1 MPSLSR
7 RDMLRLAGLGAGL
20 ALLPR
25 ALRAAADSPA
35 TGPACTPT
43 QRTPNSAVYRFRIG
57 AIEAAALV
65 TGYLEGKPAQPFYAP
80 QASAE
85 AFRAALADAGI
96 ADKLRLHFN
105 ILLLRVG
112 GEVVLIDAGPGGKQ
126 PAHFALNGLLAELR
140 LKPADVSLVLL
151 THAHFDHIGGLLDA
165 EGRIVFPNARHLCM
179 AEELDYWTAAKP
191 DFSRLR
197 MNPDGLLKAARRVFD
212 VVPFE
217 RIGAA
222 TRLPDGITPI
232 LTPGHTPGHMALRIA
247 SGGETLHHIGDL
259 THHGALLVPHP
270 DWTIAS
276 DCNEEQAA
284 ATRRAVFTQLA
295 AEGTRV
301 FGCHLPFPGLGR
313 LIAQG
318 DGFRW
323 QPEDWDAAV

>member
-1 MPSLSR
+1 MQSLSR
-7 RDMLRLAGLGAGL
+7 RDMLRVAGLGAGL
-20 ALLPR
+20 ALLPQ
-25 ALRAAADSPA
+25 ALRAATTQAADANAA
-35 TGPACTPT
+35 TLA
-43 QRTPNSAVYRFRIG
+43 RRVPNSAVYRFRIG

-65 TGYLEGKPAQPFYAP
+65 TGYLEGKPEQPFYAP

-85 AFRAALADAGI
+85 EFRAALADAGI
-96 ADKLRLHFN
+96 AEKLRLHFN

-112 GEVVLIDAGPGGKQ
+112 AEVVLIDAGPGGKQ
-126 PAHFALNGLLAELR
+126 PPHFTPTALLAELG

-165 EGRIVFPNARHLCM
+165 EGHIAFPNARHLCM
-179 AEELDYWTAAKP
+179 PEEIDYWTAAKP

-197 MNPDGLLKAARRVFD
+197 MKPDGLVKAARRVFD

-222 TRLPDGITPI
+222 TKLPDGITPI

-259 THHGALLVPHP
+259 THHGAMLVPHP

-295 AEGTRV
+295 TEGTRV

>member
-1 MPSLSR
+1 
-7 RDMLRLAGLGAGL
+7 MLRVAGLGAGL

-25 ALRAAADSPA
+25 ALRAAPESAVDASAATPA
-35 TGPACTPT
+35 RRVA
-43 QRTPNSAVYRFRIG
+43 NSAVYRFRIG

-65 TGYLEGKPAQPFYAP
+65 TGYLEGKPEQPFYAP

-85 AFRAALADAGI
+85 EFRAALADAGI
-96 ADKLRLHFN
+96 AGKLRLHFN

-112 GEVVLIDAGPGGKQ
+112 SEVVLVDAGPGGRQ
-126 PAHFALNGLLAELR
+126 PPHFAPPALLAELGH
-140 LKPADVSLVLL
+140 KPADVSLVLL

-165 EGRIVFPNARHLCM
+165 EGRIAFPNARHLCM
-179 AEELDYWTAAKP
+179 PEEIDYWTAAKP

-197 MNPDGLLKAARRVFD
+197 MKPDGLVKAARRVFD

-217 RIGAA
+217 RIGA
-222 TRLPDGITPI
+222 TTKLPDGIRP
-232 LTPGHTPGHMALRIA
+232 LLAPGHTPGHMALRIA
-247 SGGETLHHIGDL
+247 SGGETLFHIGDL

-270 DWTIAS
+270 DWTVAS

-284 ATRRAVFTQLA
+284 ATRRAIFAQLA

-313 LIAQG
+313 LIARG

-323 QPEDWDAAV
+323 QPEDWDAGV

>member
-1 MPSLSR
+1 MKISVMQLGPIQTNCY
-7 RDMLRLAGLGAGL
+7 LAADEKTNLCAVIDPGDDGE
-20 ALLPR
+20 R
-25 ALRAAADSPA
+25 VAAA
-35 TGPACTPT
+35 
-43 QRTPNSAVYRFRIG
+43 V
-57 AIEAAALV
+57 E
-65 TGYLEGKPAQPFYAP
+65 
-80 QASAE
+80 
-85 AFRAALADAGI
+85 RAGWTL
-96 ADKLRLHFN
+96 DKIF
-105 ILLLRVG
+105 
-112 GEVVLIDAGPGGKQ
+112 
-126 PAHFALNGLLAELR
+126 
-140 LKPADVSLVLL
+140 L

-165 EGRIVFPNARHLCM
+165 DGRIAFPNARHLCM
-179 AEELDYWTAAKP
+179 PEEIDYWTAAKP

-197 MNPDGLLKAARRVFD
+197 MNPDGMVKAARRVFD

-247 SGGETLHHIGDL
+247 SRGETLHHIGDL

-284 ATRRAVFTQLA
+284 ATRRTVFAQLA

-313 LIAQG
+313 LIARG
-318 DGFRW
+318 DSFRW
-323 QPEDWDAAV
+323 QAEDWDAGV

>member
-1 MPSLSR
+1 MPFLSR
-7 RDMLRLAGLGAGL
+7 RDMLRVAGLGAGL

-25 ALRAAADSPA
+25 ALRAATDSPA
-35 TGPACTPT
+35 AGPACTPT
-43 QRTPNSAVYRFRIG
+43 PRTPNSAVYRFHIG

-80 QASAE
+80 QATAE
-85 AFRAALADAGI
+85 EFRAAVADAGI
-96 ADKLRLHFN
+96 AEKLRLHFN

-126 PAHFALNGLLAELR
+126 PAHFALVGLLAELG
-140 LKPADVSLVLL
+140 LKPANVSLVLL

-165 EGRIVFPNARHLCM
+165 DGRIAFPNARHLCM
-179 AEELDYWTAAKP
+179 PEEIDYWTAAKP

-197 MNPDGLLKAARRVFD
+197 MNPDGMVKAARRVFD

-217 RIGAA
+217 RIGTA
-222 TRLPDGITPI
+222 TRLPDGITP
-232 LTPGHTPGHMALRIA
+232 LLAAGHTPGHMALRIA
-247 SGGETLHHIGDL
+247 SRGQTLHHIGDL

-313 LIAQG
+313 LITRG

-323 QPEDWDAAV
+323 QAEDWDAGV